1 MEISSKVNVG
11 VCAIARSP
19 GADSETLILVKRNE
33 DSLYPGRPFP
43 TFKVINST
51 AQKDINDQSIFE
63 NRNIFL
69 EDEWITE
76 VLTDFDEDQ
85 ANLYFE
91 SIR

>member
-19 GADSETLILVKRNE
+19 GASETLILVKRN
-33 DSLYPGRPFP
+33 DDNLYPGRPFP

-51 AQKDINDQSIFE
+51 AQKDANDQSIFE

-69 EDEWITE
+69 EDEYITE